1 MVWILAA
8 SGWAAT
14 EESGPSPGEIEAVS
28 PRCATLLETGLWYP
42 PTLPAGSPRI
52 SDWPGDLR
60 RLCSADR
67 ASEEQRL
74 RAVYGVGDYAGHL
87 FESIRRAAA
96 VVPRFADLVYE
107 PSGRYM
113 PQMGLLLVDY
123 VELPTRSAFEE
134 QRWSPASTT
143 TSPAT
148 QTAPAE
154 IPQGPRTRVVGIRD
168 YVHGRP
174 APGATTPEII
184 AAELRQHAD
193 ACRSRLPAL
202 RHLNPTDPVQSQQLS
217 ALLDRIELAAN
228 LAEHMLHKIQAAVA
242 WERFR
247 KGEGNE
253 VECTRRLQQS
263 LEDWARL
270 VTVANHVFPE
280 PLPWWQAQMI
290 SGPPWSIRQYQ
301 ASYVPVRAHWSQQ
314 KWRFEHEL
322 RLLSEAIRVRK
333 GSATLPLWDRV
344 DAVPAQRLDL
354 VLAFGFNLNPD
365 RRYALKDGA
374 TPTQDLRL
382 ALTGGRSVLIDTRTL
397 GPGEH
402 VTFVTDPA
410 HATMLAYRA
419 YQISVLYRVV
429 DRGGQDNDPFEIGML
444 SPEGQSILGERRRW
458 GAPENTI
465 DTRVIK
471 TPRLDRDNYSFF
483 VKVHGPA
490 AMVIDDLRI
499 SALRD
504 D

>member
-1 MVWILAA
+1 VWILAA

-14 EESGPSPGEIEAVS
+14 AELAPPAGETEAVS
-28 PRCATLLETGLWYP
+28 PRCATLLETGPWCP
-42 PTLPAGSPRI
+42 PISPPGSSRI
-52 SDWPGDLR
+52 SDWSGDLW

-67 ASEEQRL
+67 TSEEQRL
-74 RAVYGVGDYAGHL
+74 RDVYGVGEYAGHL

-96 VVPRFADLVYE
+96 IVPRFTDLVYE

-134 QRWSPASTT
+134 QQRLSARST

-148 QTAPAE
+148 QTAPAG

-168 YVHGRP
+168 FVHGRLV
-174 APGATTPEII
+174 PGAATPETI
-184 AAELRQHAD
+184 AAELGQHAD

-202 RHLNPTDPVQSQQLS
+202 RHLNPADPVQSQQLS

-228 LAEHMLHKIQAAVA
+228 LSEHMLHRIQAAVA

-253 VECTRRLQQS
+253 GECTRRLQRS
-263 LEDWARL
+263 LDDWARL
-270 VTVANHVFPE
+270 VAVAHRAFPE
-280 PLPWWQAQMI
+280 PPSWWQAQMV

-301 ASYVPVRAHWSQQ
+301 ASYVPVRAHWSEQ

-333 GSATLPLWDRV
+333 ASATLPLWDRV
-344 DAVPAQRLDL
+344 DALPAQRLDL

-365 RRYALKDGA
+365 RRYTLKDGA
-374 TPTQDLRL
+374 TATQDLRL
-382 ALTGGRSVLIDTRTL
+382 ALTGGRSVLIDTRAL

-402 VTFVTDPA
+402 VAFMTEPA

-429 DRGGQDNDPFEIGML
+429 DRGGQDKDPFEIGVS
-444 SPEGQSILGERRRW
+444 SPEGQPILGERRRW
-458 GAPENTI
+458 GAPDNTI